1 MIRFGAHIV
10 LVLRYLLSNE
20 MEDEF
25 EEKLVTVG
33 DLIINMYVRYL
44 FSEGQEELVGVYAS
58 QLERDVCIDLF
69 VDMMELRLNSSLHTM
84 YKLFLSAVEYLPF
97 SSGDASKAC
106 FEEIIERVLSR
117 SRETKPHQYSED
129 FSDVVEQ
136 HHLQALQKAMI
147 IQWLCFTPPSSIPGF
162 EMITGKL
169 LIRALMHSNTLF
181 REFSLI
187 SMRRVPELPVGPH
200 KLLAILAEPLKQKE
214 NLFSLEDQEVSDN
227 LEEFEDWHEYY
238 SLDATYRGWLRCEM
252 ENSSVPPEMLSAE
265 EKDQAVAAATQTLEL
280 AFLLLEREERPWL
293 NAVET
298 SPFESSEL
306 VFLELHAT
314 AILCLPSGECMI
326 PDATSCTA
334 LTSALYSTVSEE
346 DMLHRQLKVES
357 ISLLLKAIW
366 ILCFKI

>member
-1 MIRFGAHIV
+1 EQHRQIEMNLMSGNLAHLLDLLWSWLSSIEEGQNVLRSRDDSDMIRFGAHIV

-97 SSGDASKAC
+97 SSGDVSKAC

-117 SRETKPHQYSED
+117 SREIKPHQYNED
-129 FSDVVEQ
+129 FSDVAEQ

-147 IQWLCFTPPSSIPGF
+147 IQWLCFTPPSSIPDF

-169 LIRALMHSNTLF
+169 LIRAL
-181 REFSLI
+181 I
-187 SMRRVPELPVGPH
+187 
-200 KLLAILAEPLKQKE
+200 
-214 NLFSLEDQEVSDN
+214 
-227 LEEFEDWHEYY
+227 
-238 SLDATYRGWLRCEM
+238 
-252 ENSSVPPEMLSAE
+252 
-265 EKDQAVAAATQTLEL
+265 
-280 AFLLLEREERPWL
+280 
-293 NAVET
+293 
-298 SPFESSEL
+298 
-306 VFLELHAT
+306 
-314 AILCLPSGECMI
+314 
-326 PDATSCTA
+326 
-334 LTSALYSTVSEE
+334 
-346 DMLHRQLKVES
+346 HR
-357 ISLLLKAIW
+357 
-366 ILCFKI
+366 